1 MLLVMFFDDSMF
13 RDFAKDF
20 ESLSF
25 FIANMEKEIKEEN
38 GSFCKMADY
47 IAGRQN
53 EMVDKLDQLNEKSMG
68 KIYDRFFTK
77 TTGDEVLVKKPKVV
91 QLRRKT
97 DKKMR
102 GFTQLLD
109 AIFSVTPFVNEM
121 LCYLNKNQLGA
132 IFIQNYRYYLAYAHL
147 QMKVSDSSAEGY
159 NICLARQ
166 LNIALKA
173 SLDPPENHS
182 PLSNPLAT

>member
-97 DKKMR
+97 DKKCE
-102 GFTQLLD
+102 D
-109 AIFSVTPFVNEM
+109 S
-121 LCYLNKNQLGA
+121 LNCWMQ
-132 IFIQNYRYYLAYAHL
+132 FFQ
-147 QMKVSDSSAEGY
+147 
-159 NICLARQ
+159 
-166 LNIALKA
+166 
-173 SLDPPENHS
+173 
-182 PLSNPLAT
+182 